1 MSSPQ
6 ITGFIFSSRLL
17 TSALLLW
24 GLFSTQAMAWQ
35 QVSYNPY
42 PVYAAPVNFN
52 PNYNPNYNPYTQPYA
67 RPYGYPVYNY
77 PANNYPRY
85 GYPQQNYFTP
95 QVVPAKLSKPVVKP
109 DIKNIPK
116 QKKAIT
122 QSSTSSKKIFI
133 EKLLP
138 YIDKENTRL
147 IQIRKQ
153 VLTINQQLEAAITVS
168 EKSKIWLKKIAR
180 KYRVKGNPITKP
192 QARDELLSKVDMI
205 PSSLTLAQAA
215 NESAWGKSRFAT
227 EANNLFGIWTYD
239 ESKGLKP
246 KNRDPEKK
254 HLVRIFDHYGESVSY
269 YMHTLNSHPA
279 YIKLRDIRHQQRNNK
294 LTLNGFEM
302 ADGLE
307 KYSAKGDLYIK
318 LIQQLILQN
327 QWAQLD
333 GNNQSV

>member
-1 MSSPQ
+1 MSLPQ
-6 ITGFIFSSRLL
+6 VSGFIFSSRLL
-17 TSALLLW
+17 ASALLLW
-24 GLFSTQAMAWQ
+24 GLLSTQAMAWQ

-42 PVYAAPVNFN
+42 PVYAAPVN
-52 PNYNPNYNPYTQPYA
+52 YNPYAQPYA
-67 RPYGYPVYNY
+67 RPYSYPVYNY
-77 PANNYPRY
+77 PANNYQRY
-85 GYPQQNYFTP
+85 GYPQQNYFAP
-95 QVVPAKLSKPVVKP
+95 QAVPAKLSKPVIKS
-109 DIKNIPK
+109 DIKKVPK
-116 QKKAIT
+116 QKKTIT
-122 QSSTSSKKIFI
+122 KSSTSSKKIFI
-133 EKLLP
+133 ENLLP
-138 YIDKENTRL
+138 YIDKENIRL
-147 IQIRKQ
+147 KQIRKQ
-153 VLTINQQLEAAITVS
+153 VLTINQQLETGITLS
-168 EKSKIWLKKIAR
+168 EKSQSWLKKLAK

-192 QARDELLSKVDMI
+192 LAREELLSKVDII

-246 KNRDPEKK
+246 KNRDSEKK

-279 YIKLRDIRHQQRNNK
+279 YIKLRDIRQQQRNNK

>member
-1 MSSPQ
+1 MSLPQ
-6 ITGFIFSSRLL
+6 FSGFIFSSRLPA
-17 TSALLLW
+17 TALLLW

-42 PVYAAPVNFN
+42 PVYAAPVN
-52 PNYNPNYNPYTQPYA
+52 YNPYAQPYA

-77 PANNYPRY
+77 PAKNYPRY
-85 GYPQQNYFTP
+85 GYPQQNYYTP
-95 QVVPAKLSKPVVKP
+95 QFVPAKLTKPAVKP
-109 DIKNIPK
+109 DIKTVPK

-122 QSSTSSKKIFI
+122 QSNNSSKKIFI
-133 EKLLP
+133 EKLIP

-147 IQIRKQ
+147 KQTRKQ
-153 VLTINQQLEAAITVS
+153 LWKINQQLDSGTTLT
-168 EKSKIWLKKIAR
+168 EKSQSWIKKIAK
-180 KYRVKGNPITKP
+180 KYRVKGNPLTKP
-192 QARDELLSKVDMI
+192 QARKELLSKVDII

-279 YIKLRDIRHQQRNNK
+279 YKKLRDIRQQQRQNE
-294 LTLNGFEM
+294 LILDGFEM

-327 QWAQLD
+327 KWAQLD
-333 GNNQSV
+333 GSNQSVSTS

>member
-1 MSSPQ
+1 MVLPRVS
-6 ITGFIFSSRLL
+6 GFIIFSRLL
-17 TSALLLW
+17 ASALLLW
-24 GLFSTQAMAWQ
+24 SLFSTQAMAWQ
-35 QVSYNPY
+35 RVSYNPY
-42 PVYAAPVNFN
+42 PVYAAPVNYYAA
-52 PNYNPNYNPYTQPYA
+52 PVNYNPYAQPYA
-67 RPYGYPVYNY
+67 RPYGNPVYNY

-95 QVVPAKLSKPVVKP
+95 QFVPAKLTKPVVKP
-109 DIKNIPK
+109 DIKKALPP
-116 QKKAIT
+116 KKAIT
-122 QSSTSSKKIFI
+122 QRSTSSKKIFI
-133 EKLLP
+133 ENLLP
-138 YIDKENTRL
+138 YIDKENKRL
-147 IQIRKQ
+147 KQLRKQ
-153 VLTINQQLEAAITVS
+153 VLTINQQLEAGITLS
-168 EKSKIWLKKIAR
+168 EKSKSWLKKIAK

-192 QARDELLSKVDMI
+192 QAREELLTKIDII

-239 ESKGLKP
+239 KSKGLKP
-246 KNRDPEKK
+246 KNRDSEKK

-279 YIKLRDIRHQQRNNK
+279 YSKLREIRQQQRRNDM
-294 LTLNGFEM
+294 TLDGYEM

-333 GNNQSV
+333 GSNQSA